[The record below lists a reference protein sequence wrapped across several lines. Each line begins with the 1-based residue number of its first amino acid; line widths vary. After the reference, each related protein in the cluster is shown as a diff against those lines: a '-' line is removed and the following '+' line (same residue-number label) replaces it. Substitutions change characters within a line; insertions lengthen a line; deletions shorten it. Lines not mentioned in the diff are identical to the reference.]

1 LSDHSSA
8 SESPSSPS
16 EFSRLRNIG
25 IMAHIDAGKTT
36 TTERILFYTGKSHRI
51 GEVDDGEATMDWME
65 QEQERGIT
73 ITAAATTCFWRDHQ
87 INIIDTPG
95 HVDFTAEVERSLRV
109 LDGAVALFCGVGGVE
124 PQSETVWH
132 QADHYRVPRLAFV
145 NKLDRVGADFF
156 AVIKE
161 MKEKLKTDPLI
172 LELPIGRENDF
183 EGVVDL
189 LNLQEIRWDQND
201 LGCTMLYSPID
212 PRRRD
217 EALHYREA
225 LVESLSA
232 LSDEITELYLDGKE
246 IPLPLIKRTIRRA
259 TIDRKLTPV
268 LCGASLR
275 NMGVQPLLDAVVDY
289 LPAPDDLPPIV
300 GTNVKHEKPT
310 VVACRTDAPPVGLVF
325 KIHNDKEAGS
335 LCYVRLYS
343 GVIKKGEV
351 LFNIN
356 KRKRERCTRLL
367 RMHANKPTHID
378 TLTAGDIAVIVGFKM
393 AQTGDTVGSE
403 GFQVALEAIKFP
415 EPVISIAIEPKT
427 YSEGTKLKEVL
438 AILSKEDPTF
448 TVKENPDTGQLIIS
462 GMGELHLDVIVTRI
476 VKDFNVDAK
485 VGKPQV
491 SYHECIS
498 TPVTHTEKYHK
509 LLGGKEHSAEL
520 TLKLEP
526 LPRGSGNKFRSLV
539 SEDILPEDCQEAVER
554 GVLNA
559 MSSGVGYGY
568 PTIDIGVELVGAVYA
583 DSGSSPLAFEA
594 AAALG
599 FDAACRRADPV
610 ILEPIMIVDVF
621 TPAEFLGDVIG
632 NINSRG
638 GNISS
643 LTSKTAVEHIRAEV
657 PLSQM
662 FGYSTT
668 LRSLSQGRATFA
680 MEFSHFA
687 KKK

>member
-1 LSDHSSA
+1 M
-8 SESPSSPS
+8 S
-16 EFSRLRNIG
+16 EFSQLRNIG

-36 TTERILFYTGKSHRI
+36 TTERILFYTGKSHRL

-109 LDGAVALFCGVGGVE
+109 LDGAVAVFCGVGGVE

-132 QADHYRVPRLAFV
+132 QADHYRVPRLAFI

-156 AVIKE
+156 AVVKE
-161 MKEKLKTDPLI
+161 MKEKLKTDPL
-172 LELPIGRENDF
+172 LLSLPIGRENDF
-183 EGVVDL
+183 EGVIDL
-189 LNLQEIRWDQND
+189 LTLQEIRWDQND
-201 LGCTMLYSPID
+201 NGVTLITTPVSAGH
-212 PRRRD
+212 RE

-225 LVESLSA
+225 LVETLSSH
-232 LSDEITELYLDGKE
+232 SDEIAELYLEGKE
-246 IPLPLIKRTIRRA
+246 IPLALLKKTIRRA
-259 TIDRKLTPV
+259 TIDRAFTPV

-275 NMGVQPLLDAVVDY
+275 NMGVQPLLDAIVDY
-289 LPAPDDLPPIV
+289 LPAPDELPPIM
-300 GTNVKHEKPT
+300 GLNIKHDKPT
-310 VVACRTDAPPVGLVF
+310 EVPCRTDAPALGLVF
-325 KIHNDKEAGS
+325 KIHNDKESGS

-343 GVIKKGEV
+343 GTIKKGEV

-356 KRKRERCTRLL
+356 KRKRERINRLL

-378 TLTAGDIAVIVGFKM
+378 TLSAGDIAVIVGFKL

-403 GFQVALEAIKFP
+403 GFQVALEAITFP

-427 YSEGTKLKEVL
+427 YSESTKLKEVL
-438 AILSKEDPTF
+438 DLLSKEDPTF
-448 TVKENPDTGQLIIS
+448 TVKENTDTGQLIIS

-476 VKDFNVDAK
+476 LKDYNVDAK

-498 TPVTHTEKYHK
+498 KAVTYTEKYHK
-509 LLGGKEHSAEL
+509 LLGGKEHSAEI
-520 TLKLEP
+520 TIKLEP
-526 LPRGSGNKFRSLV
+526 LARGSGNKFKSTV
-539 SEDILPEDCQEAVER
+539 NDDVLPEECQEAVKR
-554 GVLNA
+554 GIVNA
-559 MSSGVGYGY
+559 MSSGVGFGY
-568 PTIDIGVELVGAVYA
+568 PTIDIGATLVGAVYA
-583 DSGSSPLAFEA
+583 DTGSSPLAFEA
-594 AAALG
+594 AAAMG
-599 FDAACRRADPV
+599 FDAACRQADPV

-621 TPAEFLGDVIG
+621 TPADFMGDVIG
-632 NINSRG
+632 NINARG
-638 GNISS
+638 GNILS

-662 FGYSTT
+662 FGYSTVI
-668 LRSLSQGRATFA
+668 RSLSQGRATFA
-680 MEFSHFA
+680 MAFSHFS
-687 KKK
+687 KKKS

>member
-1 LSDHSSA
+1 M
-8 SESPSSPS
+8 S
-16 EFSRLRNIG
+16 EFSSLRNIG

-51 GEVDDGEATMDWME
+51 GEVDNGEATMDWME

-73 ITAAATTCFWRDHQ
+73 ITAAATTCFWRDYR

-109 LDGAVALFCGVGGVE
+109 LDGAVAVFCGVGGVE

-132 QADHYRVPRLAFV
+132 QADNYHVPRLAFI

-156 AVIKE
+156 AVVDE
-161 MKEKLKTDPLI
+161 MKEKLKTEPLI

-183 EGVVDL
+183 EGVVDV
-189 LNLQEIRWDQND
+189 LNQQEIRWDQND
-201 LGCTMLYSPID
+201 QGVSMIVSPVD
-212 PRRRD
+212 AARRE

-225 LVESLSA
+225 LIETLSS
-232 LSDEITELYLDGKE
+232 LSDEITELYLEGKD
-246 IPLPLIKRTIRRA
+246 IPVPLLKKTIRRA
-259 TIDRKLTPV
+259 TIDRALTPV

-275 NMGVQPLLDAVVDY
+275 NIGVQPLLEAIIDY
-289 LPAPDDLPPIV
+289 LPAPDELPPIV
-300 GTNVKHEKPT
+300 GVNVKHDKPAE
-310 VVACRTDAPPVGLVF
+310 VPCRTDAPPVGLVF

-343 GVIKKGEV
+343 GVVKKGEV

-378 TLTAGDIAVIVGFKM
+378 SFSAGDIAVVVGFKM
-393 AQTGDTVGSE
+393 AQTGDSVGSE
-403 GFQVALEAIKFP
+403 GFQVALESIKFP
-415 EPVISIAIEPKT
+415 EPVISVAIEPKT
-427 YSEGTKLKEVL
+427 YSEGNKLKEVL
-438 AILSKEDPTF
+438 AVLSKEDPTF
-448 TVKENPDTGQLIIS
+448 TVKENADTGQLIIS

-491 SYHECIS
+491 SYHECVS
-498 TPVTHTEKYHK
+498 KPVTHTEKYHK
-509 LLGGKEHSAEL
+509 LLGGKEHSAEI

-526 LPRGSGNKFRSLV
+526 LPRGSGNTYKSLV
-539 SEDILPEDCQEAVER
+539 GADVLPDECQEAVKR
-554 GVLNA
+554 GILNA
-559 MSSGVGYGY
+559 MSSGVGFGY
-568 PTIDIGVELVGAVYA
+568 PTIDIGVTLTGAVYS
-583 DSGSSPLAFEA
+583 DTGSSPLAFEA
-594 AAALG
+594 AAAIG
-599 FDAACRRADPV
+599 FDAACRQADPV

-621 TPAEFLGDVIG
+621 TPSEFLGDVIG
-632 NINSRG
+632 NINARG
-638 GNISS
+638 GTISS

-662 FGYSTT
+662 FGYSTA

-687 KKK
+687 KKNVKKQ